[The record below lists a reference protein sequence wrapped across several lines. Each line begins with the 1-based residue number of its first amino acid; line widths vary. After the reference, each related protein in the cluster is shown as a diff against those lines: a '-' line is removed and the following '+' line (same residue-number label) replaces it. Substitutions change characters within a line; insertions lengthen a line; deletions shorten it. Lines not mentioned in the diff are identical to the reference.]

1 MGIMKEISVKALAK
15 INLGL
20 DVVRRREDGYHEVK
34 MVMQTIHLFDRLE
47 MKKTAGGI
55 TMTTNLSFLPTNEN
69 NLVYKAAKLLMDE
82 FQIRDGIDVKLHKYI
97 PVAAGMAGGSTD
109 AAAVLYGMNRMFELG
124 LSKEELMQ
132 RGVKIG
138 ADVPYCIMRGTAL
151 AEGIGEQLTAL
162 PPMVKCP
169 ILIAKPQISVSTKFV
184 YENLK
189 LDENTVHPD
198 IDRLVEDIRRKDLAA
213 ITSDMGKHDFC
224 YRIVP
229 HAGNH
234 LDAGINRRAFEFNV
248 PLKKTALP
256 QQFDGRIDAV
266 IQKAAEKKTLYVQAV
281 KMSEDEKNIIIR
293 LSEQDGTR
301 GKLVLPFAVQP
312 VNLLED
318 SEGERTDVI
327 VYHPFELVSFAI
339 PVLPE

>member
-47 MKKTAGGI
+47 MKKTASGI

-82 FQIRDGIDVKLHKYI
+82 FQIKDGIDVKLHKHI

-151 AEGIGEQLTAL
+151 AEGIGEKLTAL
-162 PPMVKCP
+162 SPMVKCP
-169 ILIAKPQISVSTKFV
+169 VLIAKPQISVSTKFV

-198 IDRLVEDIRRKDLAA
+198 IDRLVEDIRQKDLAA
-213 ITSDMGKHDFC
+213 ITADMGNVLETVTIPNYPVIAEIKEHMMM
-224 YRIVP
+224 
-229 HAGNH
+229 HGAAGAMMSGSGPTVFG
-234 LDAGINRRAFEFNV
+234 LFDDKDKSDAAYE
-248 PLKKTALP
+248 AM
-256 QQFDGRIDAV
+256 
-266 IQKAAEKKTLYVQAV
+266 QASGLA
-281 KMSEDEKNIIIR
+281 K
-293 LSEQDGTR
+293 Q
-301 GKLVLPFAVQP
+301 
-312 VNLLED
+312 
-318 SEGERTDVI
+318 
-327 VYHPFELVSFAI
+327 VYLTSI
-339 PVLPE
+339 YNNMR